1 MRESEIGNGELAHAN
16 FAADIVGT
24 ECKGGRGAGSHRLGI
39 GGQRGGKGRG
49 GLADGI
55 VSHGL
60 IGAGKSLHIGSSAVV
75 ECCTLVG
82 K

>member
-1 MRESEIGNGELAHAN
+1 MRKSEIGNGEFTYTDL
-16 FAADIVGT
+16 AADIVGT
-24 ECKGGRGAGSHRLGI
+24 EREGSLRTGSHRLGI
-39 GGQRGGKGRG
+39 GGQRGRKGRG